1 MGHNVSILQSYVAT
15 KRCRLLVV
23 ALQGKVLGS
32 CIDRICILWKL
43 SNRLT
48 LKNFRLKFD
57 CKNLG
62 EVKRKDVILLSY
74 INLRLTTSLTI
85 YFAKTTSQ
93 FGLFYKF
100 IYSEKAT
107 KVWCYLHHGVNA
119 SL

>member
-15 KRCRLLVV
+15 KQCRLLVV

-43 SNRLT
+43 SNLLT
-48 LKNFRLKFD
+48 LKTFTLKFD

-93 FGLFYKF
+93 FGLF
-100 IYSEKAT
+100 
-107 KVWCYLHHGVNA
+107 
-119 SL
+119 